1 MAAPGK
7 VVMTDPIRDALE
19 RLVNTSEVRDWD
31 TSEARNWQWHVAMCY
46 ARQVLADTPR
56 AVLGAQP
63 PADAPSPAPVAWCSS
78 IDFLAAAEKR
88 QSFSGW
94 RERYSDCDMALYA
107 APAPMAW
114 PELPD
119 CPEEWRAEDIADT
132 AWARGIRCGWAYA
145 RRKLAAMN
153 PNHQQENQ

>member
-1 MAAPGK
+1 MS
-7 VVMTDPIRDALE
+7 DLIRDALE

-78 IDFLAAAEKR
+78 DDFLAAAERR

-107 APAPMAW
+107 AQAPAPAVW

-119 CPEEWRAEDIADT
+119 CPEEWRTGDRADT
-132 AWARGIRCGWAYA
+132 EYVGGLRVGYRYA

-153 PNHQQENQ
+153 PTHQQENRR